1 MTSGPTRP
9 DGPPQAHL
17 EVHNLGET
25 LGFLMR
31 AFRAEVQGQPP
42 LAGTARGPMAIQI
55 GHTLVTLREAATR
68 LAALRKTP
76 VVWVEDVDGA
86 FQRALDEGAT
96 AAVLPRD
103 QSSGGR
109 TASFIDPQGNR
120 WRIVSQKTRLTDAEV
135 ERRLAEQRKNR
146 L

>member
-1 MTSGPTRP
+1 
-9 DGPPQAHL
+9 
-17 EVHNLGET
+17 
-25 LGFLMR
+25 
-31 AFRAEVQGQPP
+31 
-42 LAGTARGPMAIQI
+42 MAIQI

-68 LAALRKTP
+68 LAAVRKTP

-96 AAVLPRD
+96 PVVLPHD
-103 QSSGGR
+103 QPSGGR